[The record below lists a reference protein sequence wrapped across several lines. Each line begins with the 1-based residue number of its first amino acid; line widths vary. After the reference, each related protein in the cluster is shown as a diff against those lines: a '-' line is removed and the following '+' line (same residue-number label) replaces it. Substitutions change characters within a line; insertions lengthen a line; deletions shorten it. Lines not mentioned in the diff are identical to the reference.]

1 MPPQEIT
8 QNDDTPEALKRR
20 RLRAKTTTES
30 RPRNRIRDFSVL
42 TAGLSTIIA
51 TVPLADLIS
60 IWFYRLIA
68 SLALFFTW
76 FVVIY
81 ALGKLGARLI
91 RRQ

>member
-1 MPPQEIT
+1 MSPNEIT

-20 RLRAKTTTES
+20 RLRAKTNTAS
-30 RPRNRIRDFSVL
+30 RRRNRIRDFSVL

-51 TVPLADLIS
+51 TVPLAELVS
-60 IWFYRLIA
+60 VWFYRLIA

-76 FVVIY
+76 FIVIY
-81 ALGKLGARLI
+81 ALGTLAARLL